1 MAKNNLRPQTEAEK
15 KAESKRLAA
24 AAKKNPNRRVVGN
37 DEAWNT
43 TGRQAE
49 DAVINKREQ
58 EVEHGPSGMMGTINQ
73 QAQAPPPPPTSNED
87 AWAKKARDRQADS
100 PEGIQQRQNDIAQID
115 ARLERDRLR
124 RGMTREQAQK
134 DIELERAEE
143 LAAAR
148 ERIARR
154 LRARVMA
161 GETLEGQEKEFLRMW
176 GEKPPE
182 GKRSND
188 YAPETRAPA
197 VAPPDAIDDF
207 IADDIDRLPG
217 FTREG
222 DPPAPAKPRWLG
234 DKHNVVPPVSEQT
247 RVEDPATPKEE
258 ADFIKAFDAGA
269 NAPFDTGVEPEGPR
283 SVGAG
288 LPDID
293 IGSFTQEG
301 RTDGK
306 VIDWNKVPAG
316 LGFDPETGV
325 GWSVADGM
333 RAHAI
338 EDPRFTLIE
347 GPERRDQDLG
357 YTLVKGS
364 NNAPQFAPAN
374 SPESYFVN
382 PDQISEEDRAFF
394 DRMSSRLLETQRF
407 NDERERGIIPD
418 PYAVKQPTG
427 DVEGKDNA
435 AAIAAAGAPTQFSP
449 APTQAE
455 IAAAVKIEEERS
467 QALIAAEKQRLALEE
482 AAEKQRLALEEKVKT
497 DPTMRI
503 EGKGDYSRYP
513 DEVELWMARNNP
525 SYEDRSVPENLEIN
539 TIAGRQQRDMLSGIV
554 EGSSIADSNGQSQ
567 FERWKQNGGKWDV
580 PYLQVSP
587 EAIKA
592 AQQYYLEFGKP
603 KPSTSGFQ
611 GGIQG
616 GSNDWDSIGS
626 GAEIESTTQADIEA
640 MASGAPMY
648 STKSELRSDDFNE
661 EEWNKRQEQR
671 RADSLDRRDV
681 SRRNASIR
689 AVSRRDPQARRLHL
703 ERVNQNLPPHL
714 RITPEEVGL
723 PSNSKVGTI
732 RAVEDFSD
740 VSMGTSMPG
749 EYLSS
754 PQGLVRVGESHEKVP
769 MMRVSGGQA
778 VPDADVMT
786 LEDFRTHVTGTERR
800 AISDMIR
807 SAPGSDGFA
816 KEQRRISSSRNQ
828 LRNNDDY
835 EEDVK
840 NEQLAKLKDDETKLH
855 YEFLQEHGPADS
867 TPRELEQFPQQTDK
881 EAQQAANTLRA
892 QIAAMDAKREYEKGP
907 DKEDGTV
914 FGNGPSSPSV
924 DWTPPWT
931 FITFMKD
938 SYINLPGRSRDDAI
952 QQYATRNELDSG
964 WVANATTWSTENDIK

>member
-1 MAKNNLRPQTEAEK
+1 MAKDNLRPLTEAEQ
-15 KAESKRLAA
+15 KADRQRMAD
-24 AAKKNPNRRVVGN
+24 AAKKNPNRRVISG

-43 TGRQAE
+43 SGREAE
-49 DAVINKREQ
+49 DAVINKREKQ
-58 EVEHGPSGMMGTINQ
+58 IEHGPSGMIGTINP
-73 QAQAPPPPPTSNED
+73 QAQAPPPPSTSNED
-87 AWAKKARDRQADS
+87 AWAKMARDRQEDS
-100 PEGIQQRQNDIAQID
+100 PEGIQQRQDDIAHFE

-124 RGMTREQAQK
+124 RGMTREEAQK

-143 LAAAR
+143 LAAHR
-148 ERIARR
+148 ERIARK
-154 LRARVMA
+154 LHARVMA
-161 GETLEGQEKEFLRMW
+161 GETLEEYEKEFLRMW

-207 IADDIDRLPG
+207 VADDIDRLPG

-222 DPPAPAKPRWLG
+222 DPPPPAKPRWLG
-234 DKHNVVPPVSEQT
+234 DENNVVPPVSEQT

-258 ADFIKAFDAGA
+258 ADFIKAFDEGA
-269 NAPFDTGVEPEGPR
+269 KETDQKVNWSNVPYMHPSTGPQWEYKNPTLSLFSVQDAIDNGLLGEDAKTWWNPEMSLRSKPGTPEHQQEIDAMYNTGAVSLVPIYGP
-283 SVGAG
+283 
-288 LPDID
+288 
-293 IGSFTQEG
+293 GSRNLE
-301 RTDGK
+301 
-306 VIDWNKVPAG
+306 NSENP
-316 LGFDPETGV
+316 
-325 GWSVADGM
+325 
-333 RAHAI
+333 
-338 EDPRFTLIE
+338 
-347 GPERRDQDLG
+347 
-357 YTLVKGS
+357 GS
-364 NNAPQFAPAN
+364 WTSF
-374 SPESYFVN
+374 
-382 PDQISEEDRAFF
+382 EEAARWQKEV
-394 DRMSSRLLETQRF
+394 LETINGMDPPQSPSSL
-407 NDERERGIIPD
+407 NDDGND
-418 PYAVKQPTG
+418 PG
-427 DVEGKDNA
+427 SVEGKDNA

-482 AAEKQRLALEEKVKT
+482 KAKT

-513 DEVELWMARNNP
+513 DEVELWMARNSP

-554 EGSSIADSNGQSQ
+554 EGSSIADSNGRSQ

-611 GGIQG
+611 GG
-616 GSNDWDSIGS
+616 SNDWDSIGS

-640 MASGAPMY
+640 MRSGAPMY
-648 STKSELRSDDFNE
+648 STQSELRSDDFNE

-723 PSNSKVGTI
+723 PSNSKVGAI
-732 RAVEDFSD
+732 RSVADFSD

-754 PQGLVRVGESHEKVP
+754 PQGLVRVGENHEKVP

-800 AISDMIR
+800 AIADMIR

-840 NEQLAKLKDDETKLH
+840 KERLAKLKDDETKLH

-867 TPRELEQFPQQTDK
+867 TPRELEQFPQQTNK
-881 EAQQAANTLRA
+881 EIEQAARTMRA
-892 QIAAMDAKREYEKGP
+892 QYAAMEAKREYENPGAT
-907 DKEDGTV
+907 GGNSGNV
-914 FGNGPSSPSV
+914 NFGDAPSSGPLEF
-924 DWTPPWT
+924 TPPPDFVPFMDDT
-931 FITFMKD
+931 F
-938 SYINLPGRSRDDAI
+938 SRLPGRDRLNAI
-952 QQYATRNELDSG
+952 QQYADQYKFVSS
-964 WVANATTWSTENDIK
+964 WVKLAVEWSDQHGIQ